1 MQPQSRRQH
10 IEGDTDH
17 LTISVSGN
25 RDDVARIIAN
35 MASTLSGQGGTEPEP
50 LYVFRDEA
58 SRLTGIP
65 RDQISGLVKAHH
77 LTNYGSPAKMRLSL
91 AEIRA
96 WQEAQR

>member
-1 MQPQSRRQH
+1 MNAQTKRQPA
-10 IEGDTDH
+10 EEAGH
-17 LTISVSGN
+17 LSISISGN
-25 RDDVARIIAN
+25 REDVARIIAG
-35 MASTLSGQGGTEPEP
+35 MAHTLAGEGAVEPEA

-65 RDQISGLVKAHH
+65 RDQLSGLVKAGHI
-77 LTNYGSPAKMRLSL
+77 TNYGSPAKMRLSL